1 MKTSKLILVVE
12 DSTTQAEYLRRILE
26 GEGYRVD
33 TVSDGDSALARISLE
48 TPDLVLSDIVMP
60 GMSGFELCEKIKATF
75 DIPVFLVTQLYDP
88 EDVVHGVAS
97 GADNFIIKPFDPD
110 FILDRIREFF
120 QTAGTPEET
129 GDLSITISERRYK
142 IDADRETILQ
152 ILLSTYALAVRKN
165 TDLQEARD
173 ELFALN
179 EQLQQKNDDLKT
191 EIHERERVER
201 ALSEAH
207 KKLSLVTSITR
218 HGLLNQ
224 LESIDESLEYAERVL
239 RDDAKNAREILHTS
253 RTSLKRA
260 IQTTRFTQEY
270 QKIGESAPVWE
281 NLAGCVPGAGDYP
294 LQREVDVPGDV
305 RIYLDPSGRDAIRA
319 VFADAVRRNAEEVT
333 VRFVEMKGGA
343 TIIIEDDGIGIP
355 KPSKEA
361 LFSYEQSPARGFS
374 LFLAREALAITGI
387 GLNETGDPRQGA
399 RFEIQCPDEV
409 IRRSTR

>member
-224 LESIDESLEYAERVL
+224 LESIDESLEYAESVL